1 MLHRV
6 VLKRSGRPSPEASA
20 LGFTAAHHL
29 ICEIVGKPVI
39 AAGYCWILGAGSGSM
54 PLRRSF
60 DWLLTDAIDRPRL
73 TALSTAAVFV
83 SFLTEPIGAGRES
96 KKILLRQ
103 LRWLAVLQQAPLAY
117 PCCRAHKRDGRI
129 R

>member
-60 DWLLTDAIDRPRL
+60 DWFLTDAIDRPPL
-73 TALSTAAVFV
+73 TALSTTAVFV
-83 SFLTEPIGAGRES
+83 GFLTEPIGVGRRVRKS
-96 KKILLRQ
+96 
-103 LRWLAVLQQAPLAY
+103 ASGSFVGSAST
-117 PCCRAHKRDGRI
+117 GF
-129 R
+129 